1 MNFVVKNL
9 ISEIKRIEAVYL
21 RLFNQYK
28 EEFEVLRDLYIK
40 K

>member
-9 ISEIKRIEAVYL
+9 ISEIERIEAVYL
-21 RLFNQYK
+21 RLFNKYK
-28 EEFEVLRDLYIK
+28 EEFEVLRDRYIK